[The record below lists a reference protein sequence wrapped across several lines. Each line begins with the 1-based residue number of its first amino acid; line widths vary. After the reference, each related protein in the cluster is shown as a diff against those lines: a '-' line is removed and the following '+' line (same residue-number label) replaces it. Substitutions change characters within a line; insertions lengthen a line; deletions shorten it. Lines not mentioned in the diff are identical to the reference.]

1 MTPADFYATLAFMME
16 LINPAII
23 GILAGLISGCI
34 PGIGNFAALLIIFP
48 YLIHLEPL
56 QIIVL
61 YTALTTISQYIGSI
75 PAITFGIPGESSSVP
90 AVIESRNLKSPQ
102 QIYQAIVG
110 SAIGSTFGGV
120 IVLALTWLLLD
131 WLIYTVHFFNTLVQF
146 SLYCIVLGAMVFI
159 LKENKYWVNILLII
173 TGFAIGLIG
182 YEKWTQTK
190 ILTFDSHLL
199 YQGFPMIVV
208 VIILLGLPEVLK
220 NYSTKVNY
228 KTLDYKPSKVNFNWV
243 TSSWY
248 SMLGFMGG
256 LAPGLTTTMSSQL
269 AWVDAKSRETTP
281 VQRIVASETANNAG
295 AFSHLLPL
303 LLLGIP
309 LAGSE
314 ALVLGLVE
322 SKGFRLDTTTFNDI
336 FVVVGVSLVFL
347 NIVGLCLA
355 WPLAKHIIKL
365 FQLNIKLMY
374 TSILIGFVGVIV
386 WVGYLN
392 YQTLYYVLV
401 ALALL
406 PLAFIVRKLDTMPL
420 IFAFLVH
427 DRMIDAANR
436 LISLYW

>member
-1 MTPADFYATLAFMME
+1 MTE
-16 LINPAII
+16 LISPALV
-23 GILAGLISGCI
+23 GVLSGLISGCI

-102 QIYQAIVG
+102 DVYQAIVG
-110 SAIGSTFGGV
+110 SAIGSTFGGI
-120 IVLALTWLLLD
+120 IVLILTWLLLD
-131 WLIYTVHFFNTLVQF
+131 YLIYTVHFFNTLVQF
-146 SLYCIVLGAMVFI
+146 FLYCLVLVAMIFI
-159 LKENKYWVNILLII
+159 FKENKYWVNVLLILA
-173 TGFAIGLIG
+173 GFGIGLIG

-208 VIILLGLPEVLK
+208 IIVLLGLPEVLK
-220 NYSTKVNY
+220 NYSTKVKY
-228 KTLDYKPSKVNFNWV
+228 RSLDLKTCKIDFSWIMN
-243 TSSWY
+243 SWY
-248 SMLGFMGG
+248 SMIGFIGG

-269 AWVDAKSRETTP
+269 AWLDAKRRYTTP
-281 VQRIVASETANNAG
+281 VDRIVASETANNAG

-322 SKGFRLDTTTFNDI
+322 SKGFRLDTTSFNDI
-336 FVVVGVSLVFL
+336 FKVVAISLVFL
-347 NIVGLCLA
+347 NFIGLCLA
-355 WPLAKHIIKL
+355 WPFAKHIIKL
-365 FQLNIKLMY
+365 FQLNIKVMY
-374 TSILIGFVGVIV
+374 TVILIGFIGVIV
-386 WVGYLN
+386 WVGFLN

-401 ALALL
+401 GVVLL
-406 PLAFIVRKLDTMPL
+406 PVAYVIRKLDTMPL